1 MVAIDKLL
9 THGLYNKSKARS
21 ASQEYIE
28 KLNIKTPSGD
38 QIVGNLSGGNQQK
51 VVIAKW
57 LLNEPDIIIL
67 DEPTRGIDV
76 GAKRDIYLL
85 LGKLVQQGKAV
96 IMISSEIPELMGV
109 CDRIMVM
116 CEGNFSGEVTREEF
130 SRSAS

>member
-1 MVAIDKLL
+1 MKADTDWAI
-9 THGLYNKSKARS
+9 KAMR
-21 ASQEYIE
+21 
-28 KLNIKTPSGD
+28 IKTPSQSA
-38 QIVGNLSGGNQQK
+38 QIRSLSGGNQQK
-51 VVIAKW
+51 VIIGRW
-57 LLNEPDIIIL
+57 LLTKPEVLLL

-116 CEGNFSGEVTREEF
+116 CEGNLSGEVQRDAF
-130 SRSAS
+130 SQERIMTLASAIEV

>member
-1 MVAIDKLL
+1 MIDRF
-9 THGLYNKSKARS
+9 SIICR
-21 ASQEYIE
+21 
-28 KLNIKTPSGD
+28 NIAQS
-38 QIVGNLSGGNQQK
+38 VGTLSGGNQQK
-51 VVIAKW
+51 VCFAKCYAA
-57 LLNEPDIIIL
+57 EPDVFIL

-116 CEGNFSGEVTREEF
+116 CEGNLSGEVQRDAF
-130 SRSAS
+130 SQERIMTLASAIEV